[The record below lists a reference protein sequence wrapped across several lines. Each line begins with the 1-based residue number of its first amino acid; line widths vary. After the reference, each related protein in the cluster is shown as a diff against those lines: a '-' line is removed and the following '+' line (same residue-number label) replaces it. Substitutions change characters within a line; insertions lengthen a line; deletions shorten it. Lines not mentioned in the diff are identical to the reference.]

1 MCGKGGQTRKKASK
15 NFFLRSKKHI
25 LEIQSCEIQRMAK
38 LKVYGRVR
46 DRVVLGIANAYM
58 ASHPNATLDELNEV
72 FPNELNA
79 TLEGGR
85 IFRDAAETN
94 GMVSNGT
101 EKPGSG
107 ILALANGKR
116 IEMVVQWTDEDYSKL
131 KAWAEKLGIEVEEPR
146 TDMEIPKEGF
156 LIEGEEKRPVETRR
170 GTQRRERELTNN
182 QKYLTNLLLTLML
195 LFTILLFSRGNSND
209 EEDITRYRNI
219 HQNGQTVDLHQ
230 LAIEQKK
237 KEKEINDLYQ
247 DEEIKLAE
255 EMARNTKE
263 AFSSILKQ

>member
-1 MCGKGGQTRKKASK
+1 
-15 NFFLRSKKHI
+15 
-25 LEIQSCEIQRMAK
+25 MAK

-79 TLEGGR
+79 TLKGSK
-85 IFRDAAETN
+85 IFRDAAETD
-94 GMVSNGT
+94 GMVSCGT
-101 EKPGSG
+101 KEPGLG
-107 ILALANGKR
+107 ILTLANGKR

-131 KAWAEKLGIEVEEPR
+131 KARAEKLGIEVEEPR

-156 LIEGEEKRPVETRR
+156 MIEGEEKRPVETRR
-170 GTQRRERELTNN
+170 GNQRGERELTSN
-182 QKYLTNLLLTLML
+182 QKHLTNLLLTLML

-209 EEDITRYRNI
+209 EEDIIRYRKS
-219 HQNGQTVDLHQ
+219 HQIGQTVDLHQ
-230 LAIEQKK
+230 LATEQKK
-237 KEKEINDLYQ
+237 REKEINDLYQ

-255 EMARNTKE
+255 EMAKNTKE
-263 AFSSILKQ
+263 AFNSLLTQ